1 MPAAETE
8 TASDRKSQ
16 TAQNLIHQHRQVIY
30 KRTDRMFVW
39 LMGVQWLAS
48 IAIAL
53 WLFPRTWNGSFN
65 QVHPHVWTA
74 IFLGGM
80 VSILPIILGLKRPG
94 AKSTRYVVAIAQM
107 LMGSLLIHI
116 TGGRIETHFHI
127 FGSLAFLAFYRDWRV
142 LLPAT
147 LVVVLDHSLRSFLWP
162 LSIYGVSSATE
173 WRTLEH
179 AAWVVFEDF
188 FLVLS
193 CLYSQRDMWSKAV
206 QSAELLEVHQELE
219 ARVEA
224 RTAALRE
231 SEERYRDLFQ
241 NANDIIYT
249 HDLAGNYTSVN
260 NASEIVSGY
269 TAEES
274 LQMNINRVIAP
285 DYLERAREMVEQK
298 AHDKSSSAYMLDI
311 IAKDGRRVTLE
322 VNSRI
327 ALKDGQPVGIQGI
340 ARDIT
345 KRVRLEKER
354 QTISEVME
362 SVGVTANLD
371 ELLCLIHQSLKHVV
385 FAENCF
391 VALYDK
397 KTSLFKMEFFV
408 DQYDSAPP
416 PSALPKT
423 RTEYV
428 FRTAQPVLMTDEL
441 FRQLLDEGAIE
452 SVGTPPAAWLGIP
465 LRTPSGVMG
474 VLVVQHYTDHE
485 AYSPHDLEFLSSVGG
500 QIALAIE
507 RKRAEE
513 ALRQSNSI
521 LMAVIEGTGDS
532 IFVKDLEGR
541 YLMMNPAAADFV
553 KKPVEQILGKA
564 DSELYPPETARQ
576 FSLSDQK
583 VTETGETEVF
593 EGTAWCAGR
602 VRDYLCAKS
611 VYRDLQGNIIGL
623 VGISHDITER
633 KQAEETLKQSEQQ
646 LAEAQRLAHIGSWN
660 LDLTTNTLTWSDE
673 HYRIFGVD
681 PGEFDVSYQEAVTEL
696 IHADDRDLVRQAVE
710 STLRTNE
717 PFNIHYRVTRPDGE
731 ERIVFSSGNPGL
743 NDQGHAVRM
752 FGTAQDVTE
761 RLQIET
767 ELKEARD
774 VALESA
780 RLKSEFLANMSHEIR
795 TPMNGVIG
803 MTGLLLDTE
812 LNGEQREFA
821 ETIQSS
827 GDALLTIIND
837 ILDFSKIEAGKLQFE
852 TLDFDLSNAVEG
864 TVELLAQRA
873 HAKKIELASLVYG
886 DVPTGLRGDPGRL
899 RQVLTNLIGNALKFT
914 EVGEVVVRARKESEN
929 EESVV
934 IRFTVSDTGIGIPEA
949 AQRKLFHAFTQA
961 DGSTTR
967 KYGGTGLG
975 LAISKQLVELMGGE
989 IGVTSIPGQGS
1000 TFWFTGRFGKQ
1011 LSPAVKIPTEMVTL
1025 NNLRALIVDDNAT
1038 NRKILSHQLDSWG
1051 MIHAASDSGVRALE
1065 ALREAAASGVP
1076 YDLGILDLMMPGMD
1090 GFELARAIKSD
1101 PVLAGIHLV
1110 LLTSH
1115 GQRGDATIARESGVA
1130 AYLTK
1135 PVRQSQLFNCLANV
1149 VNQPTVGNEAG
1160 KVPAQTPD
1168 LLTRH
1173 NLDEK
1178 KPMTNKLILLAEDNI
1193 VNQKVAVRQLM
1204 KLGYRADAVASGR
1217 EALEALDRTPYDLV
1231 LMDCQMPEMDGYEAT
1246 NEIRRREGTS
1256 RHTPIVAMT
1265 ANALQGDREKCIA
1278 AGMDDY
1284 VSKPV
1289 SPEELSKVLGRLLSD
1304 SVEVE
1309 PKSSDELENLP
1320 PVDMARLYQAMGTER
1335 SELQEILDI
1344 YLEQLPVSLEQL
1356 RLAIAREDA
1365 NEVNLIAHNCSG
1377 TSANCG
1383 MTALISPFQE
1393 LERMGR
1399 ENKLAG
1405 AATVREKVCSEFE
1418 RVKAYLEEQLQ
1429 LVTV

>member
-1 MPAAETE
+1 
-8 TASDRKSQ
+8 
-16 TAQNLIHQHRQVIY
+16 
-30 KRTDRMFVW
+30 
-39 LMGVQWLAS
+39 
-48 IAIAL
+48 
-53 WLFPRTWNGSFN
+53 
-65 QVHPHVWTA
+65 
-74 IFLGGM
+74 M
-80 VSILPIILGLKRPG
+80 VSVLPVILGLKRSG
-94 AKSTRYVVAIAQM
+94 EKSTRYVIAIAQL
-107 LMGSLLIHI
+107 LMSSLLAYV
-116 TGGRIETHFHI
+116 TAGRIEIHFLI

-142 LLPAT
+142 LVPAT
-147 LVVVLDHSLRSFLWP
+147 LIVVIEHSFRGFGWP
-162 LSIYGVSSATE
+162 LSVYDVSFATD

-179 AAWVVFEDF
+179 LAWVAFEDF

-206 QSAELLEVHQELE
+206 QSAELLEVRQALE
-219 ARVEA
+219 ERVEA

-260 NASEIVSGY
+260 KASEIVSGY
-269 TAEES
+269 TEEES
-274 LQMNINRVIAP
+274 LQMNVTQVIAP
-285 DYLERAREMVEQK
+285 DYLARAQEQVEQK
-298 AHDKSSSAYMLDI
+298 AHDRSTSAYILDI

-322 VNSRI
+322 INSRI
-327 ALKDGQPVGIQGI
+327 ALKDGNPVGVQGI
-340 ARDIT
+340 ARDISE
-345 KRVRLEKER
+345 RVRLERER
-354 QTISEVME
+354 QTISEIME
-362 SVGVTANLD
+362 SVGVTSNLD
-371 ELLCLIHQSLKHVV
+371 ELLRLIHQSLKNVV

-397 KTSLFKMEFFV
+397 KTSLFNMEFFV
-408 DQYDSAPP
+408 DQHDSAPP

-428 FRTAQPVLMTDEL
+428 FRTGQPVLMTDEL
-441 FRQLLDEGAIE
+441 FRQLIGEGEIE
-452 SVGTPPAAWLGIP
+452 SRGTPPAAWLGIP
-465 LRTPSGVMG
+465 LRTPSEVLG

-485 AYSPHDLEFLSSVGG
+485 AYSAHDLEFLSSVGG

-513 ALRQSNSI
+513 ALRQSNGI
-521 LMAVIEGTGDS
+521 LMAVIQGTSDS

-541 YLMMNPAAADFV
+541 YLMMNPAGAEFV
-553 KKPVEQILGKA
+553 KRPVEQILGKT
-564 DSELYPPETARQ
+564 DSDIYPPETAQQ
-576 FSLSDQK
+576 FILSDQK

-593 EGTAWCAGR
+593 EGTALSAGR

-633 KQAEETLKQSEQQ
+633 KQAEEKLKQSEQQ

-660 LDLTTNTLTWSDE
+660 WDLTTDTLTWSEE
-673 HYRIFGVD
+673 HYLIFGVD
-681 PGEFDVSYQEAVTEL
+681 PVGFDLSYETAVTGF
-696 IHADDRDLVRQAVE
+696 IHPDDREMVRKAVA
-710 STLRTNE
+710 STLQTHE
-717 PFNIHYRVTRPDGE
+717 PFEVYYRVNRPDGE
-731 ERIVFSSGNPGL
+731 ERMVCSNGNAGL
-743 NDQGHAVRM
+743 NDQGHAVRL

-761 RLQIET
+761 RLHIET

-812 LNGEQREFA
+812 LDSEQREFA

-852 TLDFDLSNAVEG
+852 TLDFDLSNAIES

-886 DVPTGLRGDPGRL
+886 DVPMGLRGDPGRL

-914 EVGEVVVRARKESEN
+914 EVGEVIVRARKESEN
-929 EESVV
+929 DESVV

-949 AQRKLFHAFTQA
+949 AQGKLFHAFTQA

-989 IGVTSIPGQGS
+989 IGVTSIPGHGS

-1011 LSPAVKIPTEMVTL
+1011 LSPAAKISTELVSL

-1051 MIHAASDSGVRALE
+1051 MIHSASDSAVAALE
-1065 ALREAAASGVP
+1065 VLREAAASGVP

-1090 GFELARAIKSD
+1090 GLELARTIKSD
-1101 PVLAGIHLV
+1101 PALAGIHLV

-1115 GQRGDATIARESGVA
+1115 GQGGDGTVACESGVA

-1149 VNQPTVGNEAG
+1149 VNLPEVGSEAA
-1160 KVPAQTPD
+1160 KLSVQSPD

-1173 NLDEK
+1173 NLDQKE
-1178 KPMTNKLILLAEDNI
+1178 PMTNKLILLAEDNI

-1204 KLGYRADAVASGR
+1204 KLGYQADAVANGR
-1217 EALEALDRTPYDLV
+1217 EALEALDRIPYDLV

-1246 NEIRRREGTS
+1246 AEIRRRDGTS
-1256 RHTPIVAMT
+1256 RHTPIIAMT

-1289 SPEELSKVLGRLLSD
+1289 SADELSKVLGRLLSNNA
-1304 SVEVE
+1304 EAE
-1309 PKSSDELENLP
+1309 PRCSEDLENLP
-1320 PVDMARLYQAMGTER
+1320 PVDMERLYHAMGTER

-1344 YLEQLPVSLEQL
+1344 YLEQLPLSLEQL

-1365 NEVNLIAHNCSG
+1365 NAVGLLAHNCSG

-1383 MTALISPFQE
+1383 MTALVSPFQE

-1399 ENKLAG
+1399 DNNLAG
-1405 AATVREKVCSEFE
+1405 AATVRDKVCSEFE
-1418 RVKAYLEEQLQ
+1418 RVKVYLDEQLE
-1429 LVTV
+1429 LVAV

>member
-1 MPAAETE
+1 MSAAETE
-8 TASDRKSQ
+8 TARERKSR
-16 TAQNLIHQHRQVIY
+16 TAQKLIEQHRQLIY

-39 LMGVQWLAS
+39 LMAVQWLAS

-53 WLFPRTWNGSFN
+53 WMSPKTWSGSLH

-74 IFLGGM
+74 IFVGGM
-80 VSILPIILGLKRPG
+80 VSVLPIVLALKWPG
-94 AKSTRYVVAIAQM
+94 ARSTRYVVAVAQ
-107 LMGSLLIHI
+107 LLTGSLLIYI
-116 TGGRIETHFHI
+116 TGGRTATHFHV

-142 LLPAT
+142 LVPAT
-147 LVVVLDHSLRSFLWP
+147 LIIVLDHSLRGLGWP
-162 LSIYGVSSATE
+162 SSVYGVSFATE
-173 WRTLEH
+173 WLALEH
-179 AAWVVFEDF
+179 LAWVGFEDF

-193 CLYSQRDMWSKAV
+193 CVYSQRDMWSKAL
-206 QSAELLEVHQELE
+206 QSAELLEVRQELE
-219 ARVEA
+219 ERVET

-260 NASEIVSGY
+260 KASEIVSGY

-274 LQMNINRVIAP
+274 LQMNVTQVIAP
-285 DYLERAREMVEQK
+285 ECVAGIRAMVEQK
-298 AHDKSSSAYMLDI
+298 ANDRSSSAYMLDI

-327 ALKDGQPVGIQGI
+327 ALKDGKPVGVQGI

-345 KRVRLEKER
+345 ERVRLEKER
-354 QTISEVME
+354 QTISEVTE
-362 SVGVTANLD
+362 SVGVTSNLD
-371 ELLCLIHQSLKHVV
+371 ELVRLIHQSLKNVV

-397 KTSLFKMEFFV
+397 QTSLFHMEFFV

-416 PSALPKT
+416 PSALSKT

-428 FRTAQPVLMTDEL
+428 FRTGQSVLMTDEL
-441 FRQLLDEGAIE
+441 FRQLIREGEIE
-452 SVGTPPAAWLGIP
+452 SRGTPPAAWLGIP
-465 LRTPSGVMG
+465 LRTPSEVMG
-474 VLVVQHYTDHE
+474 VLVVQHYTDRE
-485 AYSPHDLEFLSSVGG
+485 AYSAYDLEFLSSVGG

-521 LMAVIEGTGDS
+521 LMAVIEGTSDS

-541 YLMMNPAAADFV
+541 YLMMNPAAADFI
-553 KKPVEQILGKA
+553 KKPVEQILGKT
-564 DSELYPPETARQ
+564 DRELYPPETARE

-583 VTETGETEVF
+583 VTEAGETEVF
-593 EGTAWCAGR
+593 EGTALCDGR

-633 KQAEETLKQSEQQ
+633 KQAEETLKQSEHQ

-681 PGEFDVSYQEAVTEL
+681 PNEVDVSSRDVVTEF
-696 IHADDRDLVRQAVE
+696 IHADDRDMVHEAVKN
-710 STLRTNE
+710 TLLTSK
-717 PFNIHYRVTRPDGE
+717 PFDIHYRVIRPDGE
-731 ERIVFSSGNPGL
+731 ERIVSSSGNPGL
-743 NDQGHAVRM
+743 NGQGHTVRL

-812 LNGEQREFA
+812 LDDEQRDFA

-873 HAKKIELASLVYG
+873 HVKKIELASLVYG
-886 DVPTGLRGDPGRL
+886 DVPTALRGDPGRL

-914 EVGEVVVRARKESEN
+914 EVGEVIVRARKESEN
-929 EESVV
+929 DESVV
-934 IRFTVSDTGIGIPEA
+934 IRFTVSDTGIGIPKA
-949 AQRKLFHAFTQA
+949 AQKNLFHAFTQA

-989 IGVTSIPGQGS
+989 MGVSSIYGRGS

-1011 LSPAVKIPTEMVTL
+1011 RSPAARIPTEMVSL
-1025 NNLRALIVDDNAT
+1025 NKLRALIVDDSAT

-1051 MIHAASDSGVRALE
+1051 MIHSASDSGVAALKV
-1065 ALREAAASGVP
+1065 LREAAASGVP
-1076 YDLGILDLMMPGMD
+1076 YDLGVLDLMMPGMD

-1101 PVLAGIHLV
+1101 PALAGMHLV
-1110 LLTSH
+1110 LLTSY
-1115 GQRGDATIARESGVA
+1115 GQRGDSTTARESGVA

-1149 VNQPTVGNEAG
+1149 VNQPTVSNEAADH
-1160 KVPAQTPD
+1160 PAQKPD

-1178 KPMTNKLILLAEDNI
+1178 ELMTNRLILLAEDNI
-1193 VNQKVAVRQLM
+1193 VNQKVAVRQLL
-1204 KLGYRADAVASGR
+1204 KLGYRADAVGTGR
-1217 EALEALDRTPYDLV
+1217 EALEALDRVPYDLV

-1246 NEIRRREGTS
+1246 AEIRRREGTS

-1289 SPEELSKVLGRLLSD
+1289 NPEELNKVLGRLFSHAA
-1304 SVEVE
+1304 E
-1309 PKSSDELENLP
+1309 PESMRNDDLENLP
-1320 PVDMARLYQAMGTER
+1320 PVDMERLYQAMGRER

-1344 YLEQLPVSLEQL
+1344 YLEQLPLSLEQL

-1365 NEVNLIAHNCSG
+1365 NEVGLIAHNCSG

-1383 MTALISPFQE
+1383 MTAVVSPFQE

-1405 AATVREKVCSEFE
+1405 AATVRERVCSEFE
-1418 RVKAYLEEQLQ
+1418 RVKVYLEEQLQ
-1429 LVTV
+1429 LAAV